1 MILKRDYYEVLGV
14 NKNADAATIKKAY
27 RKLAKKYHPDSN
39 EGNASAAE
47 HFKEVNEAYDVLSDE
62 KKRKLYDQFG
72 HAAFEEGAGNYG
84 NAQGSPFGSGF
95 GGSQGGPFGSGFG
108 GAQGNPFG
116 GGFHGSYSDGN
127 GYHEY
132 HFENGEDMDDIL
144 KNIFGGGFKKSKSS
158 GGFGS
163 SGFGGS
169 GFHGSGFGGF
179 GSNGTDGFGS
189 GFGTGGS
196 DFHSQGFG
204 GSYSSKGED
213 LHAEV
218 TVSFDEAAFGGKK
231 VIRLQ
236 SSNGGV
242 QNYEVN
248 IPAGIESGKS
258 IRLKGKGY
266 PGVGGGEAGDL
277 LLKVNVQDKP
287 GYKREGRDVYTTV
300 NIPFTTAV
308 FGGEAKVH
316 TIYGDVLCNIKPGT
330 QSGTKIRLRGKGIVA
345 MNNPS
350 VHGDE
355 YATVQ
360 IEVPTNLTP
369 DARRKLKEFEQECNG
384 SRRSRGFGSGSAA

>member
-1 MILKRDYYEVLGV
+1 MKRDYYEVLGV
-14 NKNADAATIKKAY
+14 SRNADAAAIKKAY

-39 EGNASAAE
+39 EGNATAAE
-47 HFKEVNEAYDVLSDE
+47 RFKEVNEAYDVLSDE

-84 NAQGSPFGSGF
+84 GAQGSPFGSGF
-95 GGSQGGPFGSGFG
+95 GGSQG
-108 GAQGNPFG
+108 NPFG
-116 GGFHGSYSDGN
+116 GGFQGSYSDGN
-127 GYHEY
+127 GYHEF

-158 GGFGS
+158 GGFGG
-163 SGFGGS
+163 SGFGTG

-179 GSNGTDGFGS
+179 GSGSNGFGS
-189 GFGTGGS
+189 GFGSGGS

-213 LHAEV
+213 LHADV
-218 TVSFDEAAFGGKK
+218 TVSFDESAFGGKK

-258 IRLKGKGY
+258 IRLKGKGH
-266 PGVGGGEAGDL
+266 PGIGGGEAGDL

-287 GYKREGRDVYTTV
+287 GYRREGRDVYTTV

>member
-1 MILKRDYYEVLGV
+1 MKRDYYEVLGV
-14 NKNADAATIKKAY
+14 SRNADAAAIKKEY

-39 EGNASAAE
+39 EGNATAAE
-47 HFKEVNEAYDVLSDE
+47 RFKEVNEAYDVLSDE

-84 NAQGSPFGSGF
+84 GAQGNPFGSGF
-95 GGSQGGPFGSGFG
+95 GGSQG
-108 GAQGNPFG
+108 NPFG
-116 GGFHGSYSDGN
+116 GGFQGSYSDGN
-127 GYHEY
+127 GYHEF

-158 GGFGS
+158 GGFGG
-163 SGFGGS
+163 SGFGTG

-179 GSNGTDGFGS
+179 GSGSNGFGS
-189 GFGTGGS
+189 GFGSGGS

-204 GSYSSKGED
+204 GPYSSKGED
-213 LHAEV
+213 LHADV

-258 IRLKGKGY
+258 IRLKGKGH
-266 PGVGGGEAGDL
+266 PGIGGGEAGDL

-287 GYKREGRDVYTTV
+287 GYRREGRDVYTTV

>member
-95 GGSQGGPFGSGFG
+95 RTFFLSNEDDRQSNKHSAKCRRENLGSGFG

-179 GSNGTDGFGS
+179 GSNVLTP
-189 GFGTGGS
+189 
-196 DFHSQGFG
+196 
-204 GSYSSKGED
+204 
-213 LHAEV
+213 V
-218 TVSFDEAAFGGKK
+218 
-231 VIRLQ
+231 
-236 SSNGGV
+236 
-242 QNYEVN
+242 
-248 IPAGIESGKS
+248 
-258 IRLKGKGY
+258 LK
-266 PGVGGGEAGDL
+266 
-277 LLKVNVQDKP
+277 
-287 GYKREGRDVYTTV
+287 DV
-300 NIPFTTAV
+300 P
-308 FGGEAKVH
+308 
-316 TIYGDVLCNIKPGT
+316 VLNLILPKNW
-330 QSGTKIRLRGKGIVA
+330 RLRQWLWYRWK
-345 MNNPS
+345 
-350 VHGDE
+350 
-355 YATVQ
+355 
-360 IEVPTNLTP
+360 
-369 DARRKLKEFEQECNG
+369 
-384 SRRSRGFGSGSAA
+384 

>member
-62 KKRKLYDQFG
+62 KKRKRYDQFG

-84 NAQGSPFGSGF
+84 NAQGS
-95 GGSQGGPFGSGFG
+95 PFGSGFG

-179 GSNGTDGFGS
+179 GSNGTDGFGG

-196 DFHSQGFG
+196 DFRSQGFG

-213 LHAEV
+213 LHAKDKL
-218 TVSFDEAAFGGKK
+218 TTNPCTAKSDE
-231 VIRLQ
+231 LLC
-236 SSNGGV
+236 NGCSTCANICPYGAIS
-242 QNYEVN
+242 YEDKEVN
-248 IPAGIESGKS
+248 DHGIRETRRVAVVNTALCQGCGACTVACPSG
-258 IRLKGKGY
+258 
-266 PGVGGGEAGDL
+266 AMDL
-277 LLKVNVQDKP
+277 QGFSN
-287 GYKREGRDVYTTV
+287 R
-300 NIPFTTAV
+300 
-308 FGGEAKVH
+308 
-316 TIYGDVLCNIKPGT
+316 
-330 QSGTKIRLRGKGIVA
+330 
-345 MNNPS
+345 
-350 VHGDE
+350 
-355 YATVQ
+355 Q
-360 IEVPTNLTP
+360 IIAEV
-369 DARRKLKEFEQECNG
+369 DAICR
-384 SRRSRGFGSGSAA
+384 

>member
-1 MILKRDYYEVLGV
+1 MGDFKGMRPLCPHSAYCGGCIYQGVPYEQQLAEKEREVHRLLEE
-14 NKNADAATIKKAY
+14 KNVHPVRIDAIAGCPTPYAY
-27 RKLAKKYHPDSN
+27 RNKMEYTFGDFVKDGPLALGMHRKKNFMSIVTVDECQLVHPDFNTVLKAVLQFCEERGYAFYHKKSHKGLLRN
-39 EGNASAAE
+39 LILRRGVRTGELL
-47 HFKEVNEAYDVLSDE
+47 VNIVTSS
-62 KKRKLYDQFG
+62 
-72 HAAFEEGAGNYG
+72 EEG
-84 NAQGSPFGSGF
+84 
-95 GGSQGGPFGSGFG
+95 
-108 GAQGNPFG
+108 
-116 GGFHGSYSDGN
+116 
-127 GYHEY
+127 
-132 HFENGEDMDDIL
+132 
-144 KNIFGGGFKKSKSS
+144 
-158 GGFGS
+158 
-163 SGFGGS
+163 
-169 GFHGSGFGGF
+169 
-179 GSNGTDGFGS
+179 
-189 GFGTGGS
+189 
-196 DFHSQGFG
+196 
-204 GSYSSKGED
+204 
-213 LHAEV
+213 
-218 TVSFDEAAFGGKK
+218 FDEAAFGGKK